1 MFDTPR
7 VRGLYSS
14 LADGWIYLN
23 AQDFPQIPER
33 VSSAAAR
40 SFRIA
45 PLLERQEASAG
56 QHSRQPQLGRR
67 VGESFI
73 DAARTAI
80 ADLTGARKECVIVG
94 PSRAS
99 LLDNLATALSRRLR
113 LGEEVVLSRI
123 DDPANITPWKRAADL
138 YGAKVRWA
146 EADLGTGALP
156 AWQFTELIGS
166 QTSVVAVSAAN
177 RLVGTVTN
185 VRAISETVRTKSDA
199 LLVVDVNS
207 YAPYRP
213 VVLDELGADVVA
225 LDISS
230 LGGPS
235 VGALVFRDQ
244 KTLRS
249 LVPYFMAKDVV
260 RGPSLEEARALLE
273 IGGVSEGLLGAVPEA
288 VDHLAVMDDEA
299 RGTRRRRVRT
309 GLPQLSQHLN
319 ALARRAVEGLQS
331 LGTVHV
337 IGVDGDAVNDDGEHG
352 VHGSFD
358 AVDRVPRFAF
368 MVDGVPAPV
377 VEERLLASG
386 IVTGVVRPGESVLLS
401 RMGVFEDA
409 TLGGAVA
416 VGLAPHNTAHDVDHM
431 VRAVASLR

>member
-288 VDHLAVMDDEA
+288 IDHLAVMDDEA

-337 IGVDGDAVNDDGEHG
+337 IGVDGDAVNGDGEHG

-409 TLGGAVA
+409 ALGGAVA

>member
-1 MFDTPR
+1 MFDNPR

-14 LADGWIYLN
+14 LADGWVYLN

-45 PLLERQEASAG
+45 PLLETQEASAG
-56 QHSRQPQLGRR
+56 LHSRQPQLGRR
-67 VGESFI
+67 VGESYI

-80 ADLTGARKECVIVG
+80 ADLTGASKECVIVG

-156 AWQFTELIGS
+156 AWQFTELVGPQS
-166 QTSVVAVSAAN
+166 TVVAVSAAN

-185 VRAISETVRTKSDA
+185 VRAIAETVRAKSNA

-213 VVLDELGADVVA
+213 VVLDELKADVVA
-225 LDISS
+225 LDVSS

-235 VGALVFRDQ
+235 VGALVFRNQ

-249 LVPYFMAKDVV
+249 LVPYFKAKDVV
-260 RGPSLEEARALLE
+260 RGPSLEEARGLLE

-288 VDHLAVMDDEA
+288 VDHFAALDDGV
-299 RGTRRRRVRT
+299 RGTRRRRIRS
-309 GLPQLSQHLN
+309 GLPQLSEYLN
-319 ALARRAVEGLQS
+319 GLARLAVEGLQS

-337 IGVDGDAVNDDGEHG
+337 IGVDGDAVGDHGENG
-352 VHGSFD
+352 GHGSFD
-358 AVDRVPRFAF
+358 SVDRVPRFAF
-368 MVDGVPAPV
+368 MVDGAPAPMV
-377 VEERLLASG
+377 GERLLASG
-386 IVTGVVRPGESVLLS
+386 VVTGVVRPGESMLLS

-409 TLGGAVA
+409 ALGGAVA
-416 VGLAPHNTAHDVDHM
+416 VGLAPHNTVHDVDQM
-431 VRAVASLR
+431 VRAVASLC